1 MTKDG
6 RIQFCRLLSCNTFV
20 TLRLL
25 SYKLESCNCVW
36 RTDNMTDKE
45 FKRLNRAQLIEIIY
59 QFQMKV
65 DTLTE
70 QNQELE
76 RELAD
81 KRLRLNNAGNIAD
94 AALEINDC
102 FRSAQNAAE
111 QYLNEIKA
119 IREETEAQRHR
130 ILSETQ
136 EQRERILSETQEERQ
151 RIIAEAQ
158 AEAEVIIAGSKKARD
173 DYDAAIET
181 ILQEYGQS
189 HWDNG

>member
-1 MTKDG
+1 
-6 RIQFCRLLSCNTFV
+6 
-20 TLRLL
+20 
-25 SYKLESCNCVW
+25 
-36 RTDNMTDKE
+36 MTDKE

-119 IREETEAQRHR
+119 IREETEA
-130 ILSETQ
+130 
-136 EQRERILSETQEERQ
+136 ERQ
-151 RIIAEAQ
+151 RILTEARAEAS
-158 AEAEVIIAGSKKARD
+158 AIIAGAKKTQG
-173 DYDAAIET
+173 DYDSAIEA
-181 ILQEYGQS
+181 ILKEYGQS
-189 HWDNG
+189 PSDNG

>member
-1 MTKDG
+1 
-6 RIQFCRLLSCNTFV
+6 
-20 TLRLL
+20 
-25 SYKLESCNCVW
+25 
-36 RTDNMTDKE
+36 MTDKE
-45 FKRLNRAQLIEIIY
+45 FKRLNRAQLIDIIY
-59 QFQMKV
+59 QFQLKI

-70 QNQELE
+70 QKQELE

-119 IREETEAQRHR
+119 IREETEAERHR

-189 HWDNG
+189 HLYNG